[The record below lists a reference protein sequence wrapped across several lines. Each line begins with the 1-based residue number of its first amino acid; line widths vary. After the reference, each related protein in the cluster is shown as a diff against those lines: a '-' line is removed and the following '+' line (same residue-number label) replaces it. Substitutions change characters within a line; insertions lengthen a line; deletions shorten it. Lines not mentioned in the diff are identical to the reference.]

1 MRKRSQ
7 EIYSEMI
14 RIGRRIGDARRAKKY
29 DSYMM
34 ADLLDMS
41 PGNYRRLE
49 AGSQLITTKTL
60 YELGQILEVSVD
72 YLLYGETESGSV
84 AKVRSLFKGKK
95 LDDIKTAIAILEVFL
110 DTCPS
115 VDSDFCFEKGE

>member
-1 MRKRSQ
+1 MSKRKK
-7 EIYSEMI
+7 IFNEMI
-14 RIGRRIGDARRAKKY
+14 FIGQRIGDARRAKKY

-34 ADLLDMS
+34 ADMLDMS

-84 AKVRSLFKGKK
+84 AKVRSLFKGKRF
-95 LDDIKTAIAILEVFL
+95 DDIKTAIAIIEVFL
-110 DTCPS
+110 DTCPDDL
-115 VDSDFCFEKGE
+115 DSSSEKGVII